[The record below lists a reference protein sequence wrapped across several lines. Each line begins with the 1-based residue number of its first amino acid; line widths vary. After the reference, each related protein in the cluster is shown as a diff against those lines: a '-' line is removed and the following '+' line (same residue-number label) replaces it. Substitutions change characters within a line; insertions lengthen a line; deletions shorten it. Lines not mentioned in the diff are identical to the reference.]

1 MASWIDDLRSRCGPL
16 SDAALTFAAH
26 HSLERDPPAGAAGL
40 LLLAGCVEEL
50 LDRDD
55 GGDDELERRFVEG
68 AGSYLGLLLCKA
80 MPEARHTRMGERHG
94 LAFGARA
101 FFDPFAAIERVL
113 EADDVRASLA
123 EQVELCERNA
133 RRDPPLLADVSERIL
148 PRVVGPALLAE
159 VHRQVGGHALYTRPF
174 AGEARLMFLVREAE
188 RGRYV
193 AEPDLARWGATPEEL
208 LRVALSNL
216 ARDSDRARLFRI
228 EHDEGVLIAARTGDG
243 LDSSRV
249 LLPGLHD
256 VLAPELGS
264 PFAVAIPHRDAL
276 LACSLE
282 HPGSLRLLQERAAAE
297 CTRSRYGI
305 TRELLVLEAGGRVR
319 LLA

>member
-1 MASWIDDLRSRCGPL
+1 MRSWIDDLRSRCGPL
-16 SDAALTFAAH
+16 SDAALNFTAH
-26 HSLERDPPAGAAGL
+26 HSLERDPPSGAAGL

-50 LDRDD
+50 LDRDA
-55 GGDDELERRFVEG
+55 GDDELERRFVEG

-80 MPEARHTRMGERHG
+80 MPEAHHTRVGERHG

-123 EQVELCERNA
+123 EQVALCERNA
-133 RRDPPLLADVSERIL
+133 RRETPALEDVRDHIL
-148 PRVVGPALLAE
+148 PRLVGPSLLAE
-159 VHRQVGGHALYTRPF
+159 VRRQVGGHALYSRPF
-174 AGEARLMFLVREAE
+174 VGEARLMFLVREAD

-193 AEPDLARWGATPEEL
+193 TEPELARWGTTASQL
-208 LRVALSNL
+208 LRLALANL

-228 EHDEGVLIAARTGDG
+228 EHDDGVLIAARTGDG

-264 PFAVAIPHRDAL
+264 AFAVAIPHRDAL
-276 LACSLE
+276 FACALE
-282 HPGSLRLLQERAAAE
+282 KPATLRLLRERAAAE
-297 CTRSRYGI
+297 CARSRYAI
-305 TRELLVLEAGGRVR
+305 TPDPLVCEPGGRLRPLV
-319 LLA
+319 